1 MKFNSK
7 QFLPVEIVFHP
18 NWWNKNY
25 EIDFGWNYFF
35 DPDTRVSAEQKMSEI
50 LYQKFGQFGYSNAH
64 PQPEP
69 VIGPIHLAAGFMI
82 SAIWGCEIVYYPD
95 ASPQVTAR
103 NMPIEQLDA
112 MPEPDPMRCKEFAA
126 LVRQIEVLKQ
136 RFGHVKGDIGWHSL
150 QNLALDLVGEN
161 LFLAYYDRPDMVR
174 RIYQKLNRCVI
185 NIVNFIRKQTE
196 TSSLSVNRSIINVE
210 PSINLNSN
218 CSIQMISNEQY
229 EYFIL
234 PHEIELSKNLQ
245 PYGVHHC
252 GNNMH
257 TVAEGYSK
265 ISDCCF
271 FDVGWGADV
280 AYCRKLLPDAFF
292 NIRLSPVKI
301 KECTP
306 QQVKNDIEKLFKD
319 VGDLSKVG
327 LCCINMDYGT
337 PDENVA
343 SVFETVEKYR
353 KIGA

>member
-1 MKFNSK
+1 MKIEAR

-25 EIDFGWNYFF
+25 GIDFGWNYFF
-35 DPDTRVSAEQKMSEI
+35 DPDTRVAAEQKMSQI
-50 LYQKFGQFGYSNAH
+50 LHQKFGRFGYGKSDSK
-64 PQPEP
+64 PEP
-69 VIGPIHLAAGFMI
+69 VIGPVHLAAGFMV
-82 SAIWGCEIVYYPD
+82 SAIWGCEIAYYPD
-95 ASPQVTAR
+95 ASPQVIAKKMT
-103 NMPIEQLDA
+103 IEQLDA
-112 MPEPDPMRCKEFAA
+112 MPEPDPMRCKEFAV
-126 LVRQIEVLKQ
+126 LVRLVDSLQQ
-136 RFGHVKGDIGWHSL
+136 QFGYVKGDIGWHSL

-161 LFLAYYDRPDMVR
+161 IFMAYFDQPETVK
-174 RIYQKLNRCVI
+174 RIYEKLNHSVI
-185 NIVNFIRKQTE
+185 EIVNYIRRHTG
-196 TSSLSVNRSIINVE
+196 TSSVSVNRSIINVDS
-210 PSINLNSN
+210 SINLNSN
-218 CSIQMISNEQY
+218 CSIQMISNDQY
-229 EYFIL
+229 EHFIL

-265 ISDCCF
+265 IPDCCF

-280 AYCRKLLPDAFF
+280 THCRKLLPDAFF

-306 QQVKNDIEKLFKD
+306 QEVKNDIERLFNQIKD
-319 VGDLSKVG
+319 LNKVG

-343 SVFETVEKYR
+343 AIFETVEKYR
-353 KIGA
+353 KMGA